1 MVASWYI
8 VAVTGA
14 LILLTSSVV
23 LVRSLFVKYKT
34 FFVLMCALILLASMS
49 GMAMV
54 RIELAIFRVIASL
67 PQPLTVK
74 DAICYAKKDTSCPF
88 Y

>member
-1 MVASWYI
+1 M
-8 VAVTGA
+8 
-14 LILLTSSVV
+14 TSSVV

-34 FFVLMCALILLASMS
+34 FFVLMCALILLSSMS
-49 GMAMV
+49 GMAAV

-67 PQPLTVK
+67 PQPLTDK
-74 DAICYAKKDTSCPF
+74 DEICYAKKDTSCPF